1 MWTADGERG
10 AVVSRSSP
18 PLTDGEDRA
27 PQDTFADASVYRHS
41 PLLWCLRQRDVP
53 FGRVGADGDR
63 ATDALERQV
72 PVAAEWKSHRFS
84 KLIPSDDVDAVS
96 SLVLFACERFQGR
109 RVRLTAEFVI
119 DEREPMRNA
128 ECDLPSHVVSS
139 GASQPVDEAGLAVAV
154 AEERRRVVGV
164 AESEPTPT
172 VRAERAFA
180 VAADGVRHVVEHVV
194 VPDRRD
200 HHVLTVDLED
210 LRAFPQGTGPDGVC
224 GCSRP
229 LGGEAIEVP
238 VQAVLG

>member
-27 PQDTFADASVYRHS
+27 PQEHFADASVCKDDHR
-41 PLLWCLRQRDVP
+41 LGCLRLRDVP

-63 ATDALERQV
+63 APDALERQV

-128 ECDLPSHVVSS
+128 DGALPSHVVSS
-139 GASQPVDEAGLAVAV
+139 AASQP
-154 AEERRRVVGV
+154 
-164 AESEPTPT
+164 
-172 VRAERAFA
+172 
-180 VAADGVRHVVEHVV
+180 
-194 VPDRRD
+194 
-200 HHVLTVDLED
+200 
-210 LRAFPQGTGPDGVC
+210 
-224 GCSRP
+224 
-229 LGGEAIEVP
+229 
-238 VQAVLG
+238 